1 MLRHVLSGAD
11 QVLETEVLDGNDAAL
26 SLYLGEDFVLV
37 ETKQGRLVGN
47 EKFAAT
53 GHLLRWS
60 PSSSRGPSE

>member
-1 MLRHVLSGAD
+1 
-11 QVLETEVLDGNDAAL
+11 L
-26 SLYLGEDFVLV
+26 SLYLGEGFVLV

-60 PSSSRGPSE
+60 PSRSFSR